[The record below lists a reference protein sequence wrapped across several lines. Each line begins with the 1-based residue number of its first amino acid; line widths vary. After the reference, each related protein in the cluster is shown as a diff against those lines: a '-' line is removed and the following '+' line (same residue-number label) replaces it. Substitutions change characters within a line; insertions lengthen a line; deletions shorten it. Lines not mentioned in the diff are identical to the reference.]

1 MIIDCATCPVQGSG
15 CSDCVVAAVLQLP
28 PLPSWRPSSR
38 RVPADPDGTSGAE
51 ELLVQGAGLPAE
63 GAWLDAEERR
73 ALTVLVRAGIVPA
86 MRLHALPTGQD
97 LGGVTDDTPPPRRRA
112 V

>member
-1 MIIDCATCPVQGSG
+1 MIIDCATCPVRGSG

-28 PLPSWRPSSR
+28 ALPSGPPVRTG
-38 RVPADPDGTSGAE
+38 PAGVD
-51 ELLVQGAGLPAE
+51 ELLVRGAGLPVE

-86 MRLHALPTGQD
+86 MTLHAVPGAQD
-97 LGGVTDDTPPPRRRA
+97 MVGVTDDTPPPSRRA